1 MKFSTLNAEQK
12 VSVFGVILVR
22 IFPSFSCIRTEHGEV
37 SISPYSVRMREN
49 AGRMRTRITPN
60 TDSFYV
66 VKVYSKKTLK
76 GNNLAEL
83 CWNIYLKDLKKKN
96 IKNESVNV
104 KNRKQKKSVFEKVPP
119 TYGAFQRHVNVH
131 IYSH

>member
-1 MKFSTLNAEQK
+1 MPGWENDFYFHCVKS
-12 VSVFGVILVR
+12 VR
-22 IFPSFSCIRTEHGEV
+22 IRSYSG
-37 SISPYSVRMREN
+37 PYSVRMWEN

-104 KNRKQKKSVFEKVPP
+104 KNRKQKKSVFEKAPP